1 MGRLGG
7 SSPSRGSRHRAT
19 FFPSLPSRIA
29 TLFLL
34 PRRLSFSFSV
44 LSLLYIGHLAR
55 ENTLHSIP
63 GRRIFFFPPY
73 VSEQHRFP
81 LHRYRFAHLSCRPPK
96 RDPLLRSNRLSR
108 STPRRSKA
116 PPFPHV
122 AAPSLRLCFPRGEQ
136 APGTMGIFDQRSKH
150 KVEQTVT
157 KVQVRVPLHPQPKP
171 KQQQLAVPTPNA
183 KRAGSAASSRH
194 ASGTPRASPNPRS
207 SSSVRFES
215 ASPVLSSADE
225 RSVARKRK
233 AAVASSRSPASPRY
247 AEDSDPDDDEENWAD
262 MLVAQKRQKQVHVN
276 INRTLRHPRMWAGDD
291 AHAKEIPIIHASELA
306 SLDRK
311 CTPALGLDPDNVG
324 IKLRY
329 PGSKFP
335 EQFVSPHP
343 HSYFPTCRH
352 QPRIRRTANRPRT
365 PADTRLSTAKI

>member
-1 MGRLGG
+1 
-7 SSPSRGSRHRAT
+7 
-19 FFPSLPSRIA
+19 
-29 TLFLL
+29 
-34 PRRLSFSFSV
+34 
-44 LSLLYIGHLAR
+44 
-55 ENTLHSIP
+55 
-63 GRRIFFFPPY
+63 
-73 VSEQHRFP
+73 
-81 LHRYRFAHLSCRPPK
+81 
-96 RDPLLRSNRLSR
+96 
-108 STPRRSKA
+108 
-116 PPFPHV
+116 
-122 AAPSLRLCFPRGEQ
+122 
-136 APGTMGIFDQRSKH
+136 MGIFDRRSKH

-194 ASGTPRASPNPRS
+194 ASGTPRASPKPRS
-207 SSSVRFES
+207 SSSVRFDS

-233 AAVASSRSPASPRY
+233 AVVASSRSPASPRY

-262 MLVAQKRQKQVHVN
+262 MLVAQKRQKLVHVN

-335 EQFVSPHP
+335 EQFVSPPHP
-343 HSYFPTCRH
+343 LLRLLYYL
-352 QPRIRRTANRPRT
+352 QAAAAWIRRTANRPRT
-365 PADTRLSTAKI
+365 HADTRLSTAKILSTRSKISKRLSN